1 MIVAQGAARGG
12 EYMQSIDGGQRL
24 LLMSQNNKRAGTY
37 GWGRNPPAAHM
48 SLCHIIGK
56 AANGHMHDV
65 CLQGRSSGKENKL
78 TKCSKQRGEER

>member
-37 GWGRNPPAAHM
+37 GWGRNPSTAHM

-56 AANGHMHDV
+56 VANGLMHDV
-65 CLQGRSSGKENKL
+65 CLQGRLS
-78 TKCSKQRGEER
+78 QVQERRIT